1 MSRGDATAQTPQ
13 DAMPCGV
20 IRDAGA
26 GDFAAILALNA
37 ESVRFLS
44 PLDAARLARLHAQ
57 AAYRRVVE
65 VDGAVVAF
73 LLAFR
78 EDADYDSPN
87 FRWFTKQFPRF
98 LYIDRVVV
106 AAAAQGRGLG
116 ARLYDD
122 VIAFAAARGVTPL
135 TCEFDLDPP
144 NPASERFHGRYG
156 FREVGRQRLANGKQ
170 VSLQARA
177 VAEHDARSG
186 MIAR

>member
-1 MSRGDATAQTPQ
+1 MTAPVASA
-13 DAMPCGV
+13 DGERIALRAA
-20 IRDAGA
+20 IKA
-26 GDFAAILALNA
+26 DFPAILALNA

-44 PLDAARLARLHAQ
+44 PLDAPRLARLHAQ
-57 AAYRRVVE
+57 AAYHRIVE
-65 VDGAVVAF
+65 IDGRVVAF

-87 FRWFTKQFPRF
+87 YVWFVHQYPQF

-122 VIAFAAARGVTPL
+122 IIAFAAASGVTPL

-144 NPASERFHGRYG
+144 NPASERFHRRYG
-156 FREVGRQRLANGKQ
+156 FREVGRQKLPSGKQ
-170 VSLQARA
+170 VSLQARP
-177 VAEHDARSG
+177 VA
-186 MIAR
+186 